1 MPSTTKITKIEGGY
15 IIYTTAIL
23 HNAEQAA
30 IKAELKAIA
39 GGNIGHTFFRVQE
52 ARA

>member
-1 MPSTTKITKIEGGY
+1 MPATTKIKKIEGGY
-15 IIYTTAIL
+15 IIYTAAIL
-23 HNAEQAA
+23 HNAEQEL

-39 GGNIGHTFFRVQE
+39 GDNIGQTFFRVQE

>member
-1 MPSTTKITKIEGGY
+1 MSADIIKIKKLEDGY

-39 GGNIGHTFFRVQE
+39 GGNIGHTFFRV
-52 ARA
+52 A